1 MRTGLR
7 ELPMRTAKIIHPF
20 KTNAARP
27 ATAQTQMHDV
37 TQNLLAVFLLE
48 TADSMVLFGS
58 DYKVLSTN
66 ENALNVHRASPG
78 ELVGNDC
85 RTLFTSAARAAFTT
99 VMAEL
104 KENQQWIG
112 ELQARRLDGHTF
124 PADVTVKY
132 ICLEGRPYY
141 LLVIRDLTENKR
153 LHKLLRQERAQRREM
168 FSTIGNLMKAF
179 EKEKKGL
186 ANGIYRRI
194 ETLLLPALAN
204 IKKERDATIRNGY
217 LEVLKSQLIGMTQGL
232 DGEMDGR
239 FLNMTRTEMRVCHLV
254 QSGYASKEV
263 AEKMHIAF
271 ETVQVHRRNIR
282 RKLGLNGR
290 KVNLHAFLADKPL
303 FREPSE

>member
-1 MRTGLR
+1 MRA
-7 ELPMRTAKIIHPF
+7 AKIIHPF
-20 KTNAARP
+20 KTNDAQP
-27 ATAQTQMHDV
+27 ATARARKNDA
-37 TQNLLAVFLLE
+37 TQNLLAVLLLE

-66 ENALNVHRASPG
+66 ENALNVHRASSS
-78 ELVGNDC
+78 ELLGNDC
-85 RTLFTSAARAAFTT
+85 RILFTSAAGAALTT
-99 VMAEL
+99 IMSEL

-112 ELQARRLDGHTF
+112 EMQARRLDGHTF
-124 PADVTVKY
+124 PADVTVKS
-132 ICLEGRPYY
+132 IRLEGRSYY
-141 LLVIRDLTENKR
+141 LLVIHDLTENKR

-194 ETLLLPALAN
+194 ETLLLPALVN
-204 IKKERDATIRNGY
+204 IRKEPDATIRNGY
-217 LEVLKSQLIGMTQGL
+217 LKVLKSQLIGMTQGL
-232 DGEMDGR
+232 DGKMDGR

-303 FREPSE
+303 FREPPE

>member
-1 MRTGLR
+1 MRN
-7 ELPMRTAKIIHPF
+7 AKIIHPF

-27 ATAQTQMHDV
+27 ATARTQNHDA
-37 TQNLLAVFLLE
+37 TQNLLPVFLLE
-48 TADSMVLFGS
+48 TADSMVLFDS
-58 DYKVLSTN
+58 DYKIVSTS
-66 ENALNVHRASPG
+66 ENALNVHRALRG
-78 ELVGNDC
+78 ELLGNDC
-85 RTLFTSAARAAFTT
+85 RTLFTSAARASLTAA
-99 VMAEL
+99 MSEL
-104 KENQQWIG
+104 KENQQWIS
-112 ELQARRLDGHTF
+112 ELQARRMDGHTF
-124 PADVTVKY
+124 PADVTVKC
-132 ICLEGRPYY
+132 IHLEGRPYY
-141 LLVIRDLTENKR
+141 LLVIRDLTESKH
-153 LHKLLRQERAQRREM
+153 LHQLLRQERAQRREM

-204 IKKERDATIRNGY
+204 IKKEPDATIRNGY

>member
-1 MRTGLR
+1 
-7 ELPMRTAKIIHPF
+7 MRTAKIIHPF
-20 KTNAARP
+20 KTNADRP
-27 ATAQTQMHDV
+27 ATTRIQSNDA
-37 TQNLLAVFLLE
+37 TQNRLSRFLIE
-48 TADSMVLFGS
+48 TADSMVMSDS
-58 DYKVLSTN
+58 DYKVVSMN
-66 ENALNVHRASPG
+66 ENALNVHRASCRQ
-78 ELVGNDC
+78 LLGNDC
-85 RTLFTSAARAAFTT
+85 RTLFTSAARAPLTT
-99 VMAEL
+99 IMSEL

-112 ELQARRLDGHTF
+112 ELQTRRVDGHTF
-124 PADVTVKY
+124 PADVTVKC
-132 ICLEGRPYY
+132 IHVDGRLYY

-153 LHKLLRQERAQRREM
+153 LHQLLRQERTQRREM
-168 FSTIGNLMKAF
+168 FSTIRNLMKAF

-204 IKKERDATIRNGY
+204 IRKEPDAAIRNGY

-239 FLNMTRTEMRVCHLV
+239 FLNLTRTEMRVCHMV
-254 QSGYASKEV
+254 QSGYSSKEV
-263 AEKMHIAF
+263 AEKIHVAF

-282 RKLGLNGR
+282 RKLGLKGR